1 MDIIETIYKDL
12 LAAVGLEGMG
22 ATGQWL
28 FYRVLVS
35 FLCALLMCLAF
46 LFFKRI
52 LKPVVSRIVERTH
65 VSWDDY
71 LFNERVLNTTCHL
84 IPPLLLFV
92 LIPVIFYPLPDLPI
106 PAYEDSLRAFF
117 YAMTKIY
124 IVAVI
129 IRWCFVVLSSIRL
142 ITDEMLDH
150 RNGYVL
156 GVIQLLKII
165 VGFVGFIVI
174 VSILIN
180 KSPVALFA
188 GLGAAAT
195 ILMLVFKDSILGLV
209 AGVQLSANDMLRK
222 GDWITVPQS
231 GANGYVEEISLSTVK
246 VRNFD
251 NTITTIPPYSLIS
264 QSFQNWR
271 GMQTSGGRR
280 ARPTLLIDL
289 SSVHFCS
296 DEECRRITATGLYS
310 MEECPK
316 EERVNLI
323 AFCRAM
329 ERFLALQDG
338 LVNTEMKLMVRQLP
352 VTPQGLPVEFYFF
365 LKDKEWVTYE
375 HNMGTLMARIIAQI
389 PVFGLRLYQAPS
401 GTDLTG
407 MRTDWRS
414 AQSEDVVHP

>member
-1 MDIIETIYKDL
+1 MYMIETIYNDL
-12 LAAVGLEGMG
+12 LAALGLEGMG
-22 ATGQWL
+22 AMGKFF
-28 FYRVLVS
+28 FYRVLV
-35 FLCALLMCLAF
+35 FVLCAVLLWLAF

-52 LKPVVSRIVERTH
+52 LNPVVSRIVEKTQ
-65 VSWDDY
+65 VSWDDH
-71 LFNERVLNTTCHL
+71 LFNGKVLNTTCHL
-84 IPPLLLFV
+84 IPPLLLYI
-92 LIPVIFYPLPDLPI
+92 LIPVIFYPLPGLEI
-106 PAYEDSLRAFF
+106 PDYDDSFRSFF
-117 YAMTKIY
+117 YSLTKIY

-150 RNGYVL
+150 RNAYVS

-165 VGFVGFIVI
+165 VGFVGFIVMISI
-174 VSILIN
+174 VIN

-231 GANGYVEEISLSTVK
+231 GADGYVEDISLSTVK

-280 ARPTLLIDL
+280 VRRALLIDVN
-289 SSVHFCS
+289 SVHPCS
-296 DEECRRITATGLYS
+296 DEEWSRIAATGLFQK
-310 MEECPK
+310 EECP
-316 EERVNLI
+316 EQDRVNLI
-323 AFCRAM
+323 VFCRAM
-329 ERFLALQDG
+329 ERFLALQED
-338 LVNTEMKLMVRQLP
+338 LVNTEMKLMVRQMP
-352 VTPQGLPVEFYFF
+352 VTAQGLPVEFYFF
-365 LKDKEWVTYE
+365 LKDREWVTYE
-375 HNMGTLMARIIAQI
+375 HNMSTLLTRIMALVPA
-389 PVFGLRLYQAPS
+389 FGLQLYQAPA
-401 GTDLTG
+401 GRDLAVWAS
-407 MRTDWRS
+407 DHRS
-414 AQSEDVVHP
+414 